1 MLIDKNSIFC
11 GIKNPSHQTSRHRVK
26 AMLLHGLTW
35 HRLRKSL
42 FINKKVL
49 YVKYENYRKPCM
61 PSHTSNLIQDFLK
74 ETIPPTLLHQKRPIA
89 SVITRQ

>member
-49 YVKYENYRKPCM
+49 YVKYENYRKRLTNSYSLAC
-61 PSHTSNLIQDFLK
+61 LRIL
-74 ETIPPTLLHQKRPIA
+74 
-89 SVITRQ
+89 VILFKTF